1 MDTLDE
7 RLRRAGVL
15 VSPPEPALDRLA
27 RRRERRH
34 RSRRIAS
41 AMVALV
47 VAAAGIGA
55 VVVSMA
61 ALAGRETVQTPS
73 APPGAQ
79 PPPPLGAG
87 EYFYERTTRFL
98 PQAYGLGGGRVDEET
113 WWGRD
118 GSGRRVADSTTPD
131 YGLGPIGTW
140 DRGEMQVEDL
150 SGLSTDPAV
159 LAEQLRRRSAPGGA
173 SPQPPGTPEPGI
185 GEDSASLWRAIGH
198 LLEMPNAE
206 PALRAALF
214 EVAAGI
220 PEVDVRRDVEDPV
233 GRRAIALSMSVG
245 DGDLTMFFDP
255 NTLQPLAS
263 VEDYGGDAV
272 WYRIVESAGI
282 VESTQDEAH
291 GPQLLVPPP
300 PGPLPVRNQ

>member
-1 MDTLDE
+1 MDRLDE
-7 RLRRAGVL
+7 RLRRAGAL

-34 RSRRIAS
+34 RSRRIGS
-41 AMVALV
+41 ALVALA
-47 VAAAGIGA
+47 VAAGGIGA
-55 VVVSMA
+55 VVVSMG
-61 ALAGRETVQTPS
+61 ALADREMVQTPA
-73 APPGAQ
+73 APLGAQ
-79 PPPPLGAG
+79 PPPPLAAG
-87 EYFYERTTRFL
+87 EYFYEQTIRLL
-98 PQAYGLGGGRVDEET
+98 PHAYGLGGGRVDEET

-159 LAEQLRRRSAPGGA
+159 LAEQLRQRSAPGGA

-185 GEDSASLWRAIGH
+185 EEDSASLWQAIGH

-233 GRRAIALSMSVG
+233 GRRAIALDMAVG
-245 DGDLTMFFDP
+245 DGDFTLFFDP
-255 NTLQPLAS
+255 DTLQLLAG
-263 VEDYGGDAV
+263 VEDYGPGSF
-272 WYRIVESAGI
+272 YRIVESAGI
-282 VESTQDEAH
+282 VGSTEDAPQ
-291 GPQLLVPPP
+291 GPQLLVPRPA
-300 PGPLPVRNQ
+300 GPLPSPNQ

>member
-7 RLRRAGVL
+7 RLRRAGEV

-34 RSRRIAS
+34 RNRRVAS
-41 AMVALV
+41 AMVALS
-47 VAAAGIGA
+47 VAAGGIGA
-55 VVVSMA
+55 AVMA
-61 ALAGRETVQTPS
+61 MGALADRETVQTP
-73 APPGAQ
+73 AAAPGAK
-79 PPPPLGAG
+79 PPPPLGPG
-87 EYFYERTTRFL
+87 EYFYEKTIRLL
-98 PQAYGLGGGRVDEET
+98 PHAYGLAGGRVTEET

-131 YGLGPIGTW
+131 YGLGPTGTW
-140 DRGEMQVEDL
+140 GRGEMRVEDL
-150 SGLSTDPAV
+150 SGLSTDPDV
-159 LAEQLRRRSAPGGA
+159 LAQQLRQRSAPGGA
-173 SPQPPGTPEPGI
+173 SPQPPGTPGPGV

-233 GRRAIALSMSVG
+233 GRRAIALDVAMG
-245 DGDLTMFFDP
+245 NGAFTTFFDP
-255 NTLQPLAS
+255 DALQFLAS
-263 VEDYGGDAV
+263 VEDYGGGAF
-272 WYRIVESAGI
+272 YRIVESAGI
-282 VESTQDEAH
+282 VGSTENKPQ
-291 GPQLLVPPP
+291 GSQLLVPPP
-300 PGPLPVRNQ
+300 AGPLPGRDR